1 MKRTEGDRGPAGC
14 VRWERAAE
22 AHFVSLSLHPP
33 VPRSLGSVV
42 PLVPVPFSRY
52 TPDPSGPLR
61 GD

>member
-1 MKRTEGDRGPAGC
+1 M
-14 VRWERAAE
+14 
-22 AHFVSLSLHPP
+22 SLSLHPP

-61 GD
+61 GEEVR